1 MEIDSV
7 IEAEEGTKKHL
18 VIWISHEAEIGT
30 ECTLKLSPRDTSVHA
45 LVSSSGF
52 CFWNVVI

>member
-52 CFWNVVI
+52 CF